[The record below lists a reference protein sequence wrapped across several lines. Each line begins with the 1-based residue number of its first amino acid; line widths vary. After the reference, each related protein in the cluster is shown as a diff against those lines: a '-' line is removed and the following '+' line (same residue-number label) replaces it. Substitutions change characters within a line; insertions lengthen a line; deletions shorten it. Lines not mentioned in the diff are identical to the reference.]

1 MAKAKTTKATTKK
14 PATKKPSKPA
24 KAVKPV
30 KEKPVALKVLKT
42 DGPVMTE
49 KKLKKHTA
57 NGVTSF
63 LLSFKLADLLNCDD
77 KATTLV
83 TAEAT
88 KAAVPVGYYIKDYGV
103 KPFAIGKN
111 GKIELLI
118 DATIVPIAKLAA
130 STDEPKAED
139 TTPIEVPHGSGYG
152 GVPTGEEH
160 RAAGEAEPADA
171 NADDTV
177 LAASTP
183 EYKFEP
189 VMAELVSDDHV
200 QRVSFDCQDW
210 FKQATDEDILELAR
224 EGYAHDFTSDRL
236 AEFFKETNAEVK
248 TVFDYLDTLKD
259 VPEKKDVN
267 GFGCT
272 VNEDQ
277 AVSWVDANRPQ
288 LLDQLAKIKDGEEA
302 EKPE

>member
-1 MAKAKTTKATTKK
+1 MAKAKTTKGETKK
-14 PATKKPSKPA
+14 PTAKKPAAKKPTKSA
-24 KAVKPV
+24 

-42 DGPVMTE
+42 DGPIITE

-63 LLSFKLADLLNCDD
+63 LLSFKLADLLNYEG

-83 TAEAT
+83 TIEAT
-88 KAAVPVGYYIKDYGV
+88 KAAVPAGYYIKSYGV

-118 DATIVPIAKLAA
+118 DATIVPIDKLAA
-130 STDEPKAED
+130 PVDEPKPEPAPE
-139 TTPIEVPHGSGYG
+139 TAPVEVPHGSGYG

-160 RAAGEAEPADA
+160 RAAEA

-177 LAASTP
+177 LADSTR

-189 VMAELVSDDHV
+189 VTAELVSDDHV
-200 QRVSFDCQDW
+200 QRASFDCQDW

-224 EGYAHDFTSDRL
+224 EGYAHDFTSDNV
-236 AEFFKETNAEVK
+236 AQFFNGSNPDVK
-248 TVFDYLDTLKD
+248 QVFDYLDSIKD
-259 VPEKKDVN
+259 VPSKKDVN

-277 AVSWVDANRPQ
+277 AVAWVDANRPQ

-302 EKPE
+302 ATPDA